1 MIQGIGLDII
11 ELERI
16 RRLMARQPRFPARIL
31 TEREQT
37 KMASLSGTNRKI
49 EYLAGRYAAKEAFSK
64 ALGCG
69 IGGQL
74 SFQDIV
80 IINRED
86 GRPELSCEAL
96 DQETRA
102 LVSITHTR
110 DMAAAQVI
118 LEWLSGPVNDKSGV

>member
-16 RRLMARQPRFPARIL
+16 RRLTVRQPRFSARIL
-31 TEREQT
+31 TERELT
-37 KMASLSGTNRKI
+37 KMASFTDANRKI

-69 IGGQL
+69 IGGEL
-74 SFQDIV
+74 SFQDID

-86 GRPELSCEAL
+86 GRPELFCQAL
-96 DQETRA
+96 DQDTRA

-118 LEWLSGPVNDKSGV
+118 LERSPGPLNDKSGV